1 MVYLKLSTVNNK
13 VTSVQLA
20 LSALACK
27 TSVISL
33 INEKLKHI
41 FCKYQLILSSVV
53 GVWCLFYRKIH
64 V

>member
-1 MVYLKLSTVNNK
+1 MVYLKLSTVKNK

-20 LSALACK
+20 LSTLACK

-41 FCKYQLILSSVV
+41 FCMIVTSIS
-53 GVWCLFYRKIH
+53 
-64 V
+64 